1 MAGCREANH
10 YYAETSMFGDR
21 LPDEFRLTQQTNAQE
36 VDLSRLASSSGSSQT
51 ISVGDVLEVQLAAGL
66 GEGDQ
71 SQMAARVQYD
81 GTIWLPD
88 IGAVQVE
95 GVEPQAAEGLIRS
108 EAVRQELFR
117 NPTVTV
123 TVSFK
128 KTNRV
133 RVLGAVREEGV
144 YELPAHA
151 SDIVSALAAAGGLAE
166 DAGQRV
172 EVRNPAGSSML
183 SEQSEVGGSPLR
195 PVSAQ
200 TITPMSSY
208 TIDLSTAAESAGQS
222 YMVEDGGVVMVEKR
236 DPEPIYV
243 QGLVR
248 TPNQYDYP
256 IGKDLRLL
264 QAISLAGGVS
274 NQLADK
280 IFVIRQL
287 PGSAEPLLIQV
298 SYRRA
303 KRSQESNIRLG
314 PGDVI
319 SVEQTPGTVFMDA
332 LNIIRFGINGSTA
345 LF

>member
-1 MAGCREANH
+1 
-10 YYAETSMFGDR
+10 
-21 LPDEFRLTQQTNAQE
+21 
-36 VDLSRLASSSGSSQT
+36 
-51 ISVGDVLEVQLAAGL
+51 
-66 GEGDQ
+66 
-71 SQMAARVQYD
+71 
-81 GTIWLPD
+81 
-88 IGAVQVE
+88 
-95 GVEPQAAEGLIRS
+95 
-108 EAVRQELFR
+108 
-117 NPTVTV
+117 
-123 TVSFK
+123 
-128 KTNRV
+128 
-133 RVLGAVREEGV
+133 
-144 YELPAHA
+144 
-151 SDIVSALAAAGGLAE
+151 
-166 DAGQRV
+166 
-172 EVRNPAGSSML
+172 
-183 SEQSEVGGSPLR
+183 
-195 PVSAQ
+195 
-200 TITPMSSY
+200 
-208 TIDLSTAAESAGQS
+208 QS